1 MTRKPRNARTDRL
14 TDWRLFVQVY
24 LVDGQYQSTGHIAN
38 HLVVHRAHALALCN
52 GHVVL
57 LHGTPGPQV
66 LRRHL
71 GF

>member
-24 LVDGQYQSTGHIAN
+24 LVNDQYLRIGHI
-38 HLVVHRAHALALCN
+38 LIISPVHRVDALALCN

-57 LHGTPGPQV
+57 LHATSGTLV

-71 GF
+71 GL